1 MERHL
6 RRPIMGTL
14 HAAFSGGAAV
24 GALVGGAVDGAGVPV
39 LTHFALIATPLTVVG
54 ALYLVEALGTSS
66 TLGATGFVAFSA
78 AMVVGRLSQDRLV
91 HRLGDDAVRRT
102 GALVAAAAMAV
113 ALLTDDPRAAV
124 VALGAVGV
132 GLAAVFPVMLSAAGR
147 LPGIA
152 PAQAVAVVSATAY
165 GALLAGPPL
174 IELLADATTLRAALW
189 TVVGALAL
197 IAVLR
202 TRSPTGDG
210 WGDVLRRCGP
220 ARSARPQGTARR
232 SGAAGR
238 ATARTPVSRGSP
250 RCGPPAAA
258 SRPAAGRSRGVP
270 RTATG

>member
-1 MERHL
+1 
-6 RRPIMGTL
+6 MGTL

-24 GALVGGAVDGAGVPV
+24 GALVGGAVAGAGVPV

-54 ALYLVEALGTSS
+54 ALYLVEALGTS
-66 TLGATGFVAFSA
+66 TAFGAAGFVAFSA

-102 GALVAAAAMAV
+102 GAAVAAGAMAA
-113 ALLTDDPRAAV
+113 ALLTDDPRTAV
-124 VALGAVGV
+124 VALGAVGI
-132 GLAAVFPVMLSAAGR
+132 GLAAIFPVTMSAAGR

-189 TVVGALAL
+189 TVVGALL
-197 IAVLR
+197 LTAVLR

-210 WGDVLRRCGP
+210 
-220 ARSARPQGTARR
+220 
-232 SGAAGR
+232 
-238 ATARTPVSRGSP
+238 
-250 RCGPPAAA
+250 
-258 SRPAAGRSRGVP
+258 
-270 RTATG
+270 